1 MKSNDRTI
9 LFVVAGVA
17 AVAAFYFLMIAP
29 KRAEVGELDGKIS
42 AARTAVAEQQQL
54 ATLAEQAKE
63 EYRSDYQHL
72 VVLGKAVPGDDD
84 VSSLIEQVN
93 SHAEAADIDFRAL
106 TLAAG
111 DSGAASAPAPTAPA
125 APAPTAPAAETPAA
139 ATPAASTPAAATE
152 QAVATLPLG
161 ATVGPA
167 GLPTMPY
174 DLTFSGGFFQIA
186 DFIAGLDG
194 MVKVEDDGVG
204 VNGRLLTID
213 GFSLSSSAEGF
224 PNLMANLHVTSF
236 VTPADQ
242 GVTAGATPTSP
253 AATTPTTTPTTT
265 TAPPMATS
273 SAPTP

>member
-1 MKSNDRTI
+1 VKSNDRTI

-17 AVAAFYFLMIAP
+17 AVAAFYFLMISP
-29 KRAEVGELDGKIS
+29 KRAEVGELDTKIS
-42 AARTAVAEQQQL
+42 AARTVVAEQQQL
-54 ATLAEQAKE
+54 ATLAEQAKK

-106 TLAAG
+106 TLAAA
-111 DSGAASAPAPTAPA
+111 DSDAAGAPAPTAPA
-125 APAPTAPAAETPAA
+125 APAPTAPGETPAA
-139 ATPAASTPAAATE
+139 TTPAPATE

-224 PNLMANLHVTSF
+224 PNLTANLHVTSF

-273 SAPTP
+273 SVPTP

>member
-17 AVAAFYFLMIAP
+17 AVAAFYFLMISP
-29 KRAEVGELDGKIS
+29 KRAEVGELDAQIS
-42 AARTAVAEQQQL
+42 EVRSAVAEQQQL
-54 ATLAEQAKE
+54 AALAEQAKE

-93 SHAEAADIDFRAL
+93 SRAEAADIDFRAL

-111 DSGAASAPAPTAPA
+111 GGTEAAPAAPTAPA
-125 APAPTAPAAETPAA
+125 TPAPAEPAAET
-139 ATPAASTPAAATE
+139 TPAEATSPAPATE

-174 DLTFSGGFFQIA
+174 DLAFSGGFFQIA
-186 DFIAGLDG
+186 DFMAGLDA

-273 SAPTP
+273 SVPTP